1 MNSGTKYF
9 FMFWSDKD
17 VYSNSTLKT
26 DIGKIEDYY
35 FNRGYIRFRILSNQV
50 NLSNNNKDIIMGI
63 EHKERPIYGVQFH
76 PESIDTENGKKLI
89 NNFITM
95 T

>member
-50 NLSNNNKDIIMGI
+50 NLSNNNKDIII
-63 EHKERPIYGVQFH
+63 
-76 PESIDTENGKKLI
+76 TI
-89 NNFITM
+89 NVEKVKNTNLV

>member
-35 FNRGYIRFRILSNQV
+35 FNRGYIRLGFCLI
-50 NLSNNNKDIIMGI
+50 
-63 EHKERPIYGVQFH
+63 
-76 PESIDTENGKKLI
+76 KLI
-89 NNFITM
+89 CLIIIKISLLL
-95 T
+95 